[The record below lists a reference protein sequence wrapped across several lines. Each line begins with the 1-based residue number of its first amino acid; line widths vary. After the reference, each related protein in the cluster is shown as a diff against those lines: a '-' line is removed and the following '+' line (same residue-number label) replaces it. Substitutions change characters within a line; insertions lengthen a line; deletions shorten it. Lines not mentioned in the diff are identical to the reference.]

1 MWRTNLLQAREN
13 ANTEEKDFP
22 RRGRNPAG
30 RFHGEPIN
38 ILEIRRFRFLDT
50 SGVCEHDEPA
60 PHRETIETLYRKGI
74 FTYAAGRAVR
84 ARRKR
89 RGVSVLDSAPVRN
102 CTSHDC
108 IAEWFKLRTGCMV
121 ETGLLSLREQP
132 PSSHVCS
139 RTVRMALKG
148 VWESSVA
155 KFPDAGRRGGQDQP
169 QVAPVSFTQ
178 AGHLGWSQSGED
190 TLSGEAT
197 EREID

>member
-74 FTYAAGRAVR
+74 FTYAAGRALR

-108 IAEWFKLRTGCMV
+108 IAE
-121 ETGLLSLREQP
+121 
-132 PSSHVCS
+132 
-139 RTVRMALKG
+139 
-148 VWESSVA
+148 
-155 KFPDAGRRGGQDQP
+155 
-169 QVAPVSFTQ
+169 
-178 AGHLGWSQSGED
+178 
-190 TLSGEAT
+190 
-197 EREID
+197 